1 MANTT
6 SSEQDEDRSSLPA
19 DDVPE
24 FLRGHEEA
32 PKTPAETLERIPT
45 MSEEEAKKLDEKRGL
60 SADDLS
66 KIEESAGHENTVGA
80 GYKPGAGEHHN
91 SWRSKITKKR
101 AALGGGAGLA
111 AILGLFFFFTFTGPL
126 QFIHF
131 AQILQQFH
139 FSTSEDQGDNRS
151 FRMYR
156 FIKSGG
162 DVKEARVGVIGSK
175 LANKMD
181 AKFRAAG
188 FEPIGNG
195 GTYQGFEIDRQN
207 SKFKARTTADI
218 RSELASQGINTAVEA
233 NGRITVSA
241 ESRYG
246 SNISNVNGM
255 MKRVGYS
262 KLASAIQTRAVAGK
276 WFGFGRFH
284 PMRAAD
290 NRINQKLADYWE
302 SFKKKFNQRVGKG
315 SYGVTG
321 SAFGEKRTLINCDPP
336 NECSDEDI
344 RYNEEAQAYN
354 DEIDRQA
361 AEAAKAAQELD
372 GEGKAVNN
380 EDQRERGDKTR
391 ELARR
396 LGGRLTK
403 ATGIGA
409 LSSTAVLCT
418 VDGMNDKYEEL
429 KQDRIIL
436 PLIRLSLE
444 FVAVGNQVMNGQDVD
459 LDQLSAYN
467 QYFDDPATGSWENA
481 PSIKAEMGQ
490 KTTRELTDDQKL
502 QKDNLDTIGKS
513 SPLQGIVDAANGF
526 MPPGLSV
533 KKVCST
539 TGQVVSTIFTVGLS
553 ILTGGGFSIASMF
566 TSAVFSSVATEVAMN
581 IFASLFA
588 GTAVDPFAQGALF
601 GTNADYGLKLAA
613 SGFNMSKGGNELSGG
628 ESQELQEITR
638 ANIDRQFQNKSLAY
652 KLFNPYD
659 PKTAMSKL
667 FDAPDP
673 QLSGNFAKITGS
685 MFNIGQIFSSMPSVF
700 SPSAGALTPLPYDY
714 GFPDYGFS
722 AGEMNNSA
730 VENPY
735 SNARAA
741 VQLLKDDPELLERAS
756 NCFGVSIAPDASGAL
771 GVTHT
776 GEAPNPYN
784 KSNDSYSKWDCNDSS
799 TEWLRIRFFIF
810 DTTTADALDCYINDD
825 TTSCANVGFTP
836 PPAAGGGISCE
847 GGVPDQSAG
856 TPPDEYR
863 DAIIAQAGGRSCP
876 DFQADTKGTP
886 VPDDGRQYYAY
897 DGCKDNCDQY
907 RRDDGSCYIRVQ
919 YRDPPLGGNT
929 VEVTVA
935 CK

>member
-1 MANTT
+1 
-6 SSEQDEDRSSLPA
+6 
-19 DDVPE
+19 
-24 FLRGHEEA
+24 
-32 PKTPAETLERIPT
+32 
-45 MSEEEAKKLDEKRGL
+45 
-60 SADDLS
+60 
-66 KIEESAGHENTVGA
+66 
-80 GYKPGAGEHHN
+80 
-91 SWRSKITKKR
+91 
-101 AALGGGAGLA
+101 
-111 AILGLFFFFTFTGPL
+111 
-126 QFIHF
+126 
-131 AQILQQFH
+131 
-139 FSTSEDQGDNRS
+139 
-151 FRMYR
+151 
-156 FIKSGG
+156 
-162 DVKEARVGVIGSK
+162 
-175 LANKMD
+175 
-181 AKFRAAG
+181 
-188 FEPIGNG
+188 
-195 GTYQGFEIDRQN
+195 
-207 SKFKARTTADI
+207 
-218 RSELASQGINTAVEA
+218 
-233 NGRITVSA
+233 
-241 ESRYG
+241 
-246 SNISNVNGM
+246 
-255 MKRVGYS
+255 
-262 KLASAIQTRAVAGK
+262 
-276 WFGFGRFH
+276 
-284 PMRAAD
+284 
-290 NRINQKLADYWE
+290 
-302 SFKKKFNQRVGKG
+302 
-315 SYGVTG
+315 
-321 SAFGEKRTLINCDPP
+321 
-336 NECSDEDI
+336 
-344 RYNEEAQAYN
+344 
-354 DEIDRQA
+354 
-361 AEAAKAAQELD
+361 
-372 GEGKAVNN
+372 
-380 EDQRERGDKTR
+380 
-391 ELARR
+391 
-396 LGGRLTK
+396 
-403 ATGIGA
+403 
-409 LSSTAVLCT
+409 
-418 VDGMNDKYEEL
+418 
-429 KQDRIIL
+429 
-436 PLIRLSLE
+436 
-444 FVAVGNQVMNGQDVD
+444 
-459 LDQLSAYN
+459 
-467 QYFDDPATGSWENA
+467 
-481 PSIKAEMGQ
+481 MGQ

-566 TSAVFSSVATEVAMN
+566 TSAVLSSVATEVAMN

-836 PPAAGGGISCE
+836 APAPSGGALDCNST
-847 GGVPDQSAG
+847 GGPDQSPG
-856 TPPDEYR
+856 SPPDAFR
-863 DAIIAQAGGRSCP
+863 DLIISHAGGMTCP
-876 DFQADTKGTP
+876 DLPKPPGS
-886 VPDDGRQYYAY
+886 VPDTPGKQYYAY
-897 DGCKDNCDQY
+897 DGCSDRCADQGDNGEPECE
-907 RRDDGSCYIRVQ
+907 GAKKCIKVQ
-919 YRDPPLGGNT
+919 YRDPPGSGNSIFICY
-929 VEVTVA
+929 EN
-935 CK
+935 C